1 MSRWTEEQLQAIN
14 KDGENIIVS
23 AGAGSG
29 KTAVLTERVMRK
41 IEEGININQ
50 LLLLTFTH
58 AAAEEMKDR
67 IRKKLLKANKQDQLD
82 YLNSSFITTFDSYAL
97 FIVKKYSYILNI
109 PSNVSIVENSI
120 ISIKKKELL
129 DQILEE
135 YYSKND
141 TQFNNLISCFCTKDD
156 DIIRNGIMEIY
167 EKVVMKYGYRGLY

>member
-135 YYSKND
+135 YY
-141 TQFNNLISCFCTKDD
+141 
-156 DIIRNGIMEIY
+156 
-167 EKVVMKYGYRGLY
+167 

>member
-97 FIVKKYSYILNI
+97 FIVKKYKTNH
-109 PSNVSIVENSI
+109 E
-120 ISIKKKELL
+120 
-129 DQILEE
+129 
-135 YYSKND
+135 
-141 TQFNNLISCFCTKDD
+141 
-156 DIIRNGIMEIY
+156 
-167 EKVVMKYGYRGLY
+167 